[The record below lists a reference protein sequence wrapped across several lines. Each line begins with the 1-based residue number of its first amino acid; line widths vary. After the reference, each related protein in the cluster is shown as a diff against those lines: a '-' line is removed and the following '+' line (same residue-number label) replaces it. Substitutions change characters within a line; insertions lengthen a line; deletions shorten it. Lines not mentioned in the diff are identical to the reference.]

1 MIAYIRGKFTTK
13 TPTLVHMDVQG
24 LGYEVHVSL
33 NTYSQIQHLAEGTL
47 YTLLIIKEDAHV
59 LYGFA
64 EPIEKQMFQQLISV
78 SGVGPTTAQIVLS
91 SLTPA
96 QVGAAIQQE
105 DERIFH
111 RVKGIG
117 PKTAKRIIIDL
128 KDKVIKIQDPKLLT
142 SSPLDN
148 TIRSEALSALVTLG
162 FNRPQ
167 AQKAVDDLLKNSTIV
182 WNVESLLKEALK
194 VLS

>member
-1 MIAYIRGKFTTK
+1 MIAYIRGRFTTK
-13 TPTLVHMDVQG
+13 TPTLVHVDVQG

-64 EPIEKQMFQQLISV
+64 EPVEKQMFQQLISV

-142 SSPLDN
+142 SSSLDN

-167 AQKAVDDLLKNSTIV
+167 AQKTVDDLLKNSTIP
-182 WNVESLLKEALK
+182 WSVESLLKEALK

>member
-1 MIAYIRGKFTTK
+1 MIAYIRGKFTAK
-13 TPTLVHMDVQG
+13 TPTVVHIDVQG
-24 LGYEVHVSL
+24 MGYEVHISL
-33 NTYSQIQHLAEGTL
+33 HTYSHIQQLAEGTL

-64 EPIEKQMFQQLISV
+64 DPIEKQMFQQLISV

-96 QVGAAIQQE
+96 QVAAAIQQE
-105 DERIFH
+105 DERLFH

-128 KDKVIKIQDPKLLT
+128 KDKVLKISDPKMLT
-142 SSPLDN
+142 SQPADN
-148 TIRSEALSALVTLG
+148 TMRTEALSALVTLG

-167 AQKAVDDLLKNSTIV
+167 AQKAVDDLLKTTTTNWS
-182 WNVESLLKEALK
+182 VELLLKEALK

>member
-13 TPTLVHMDVQG
+13 TPTLVHVDVQG

-33 NTYSQIQHLAEGTL
+33 HTYSQIQHLAEGTL

-64 EPIEKQMFQQLISV
+64 EPVEKQMFQQLISV

-142 SSPLDN
+142 SSSLDN

-167 AQKAVDDLLKNSTIV
+167 AQKTVDDLLKNSTIP
-182 WNVESLLKEALK
+182 WSVESLLKEALK